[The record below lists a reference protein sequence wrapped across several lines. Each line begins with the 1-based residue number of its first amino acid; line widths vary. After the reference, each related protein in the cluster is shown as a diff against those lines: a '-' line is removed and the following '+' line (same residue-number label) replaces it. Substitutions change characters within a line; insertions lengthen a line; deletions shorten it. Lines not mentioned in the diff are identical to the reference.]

1 MNRILLTPFG
11 LKWNPFSTELPSE
24 ALYLSPKINDFFWRI
39 ENVHIRE
46 GGFALIQGDPGTGK
60 SVVLRA
66 LADRLERQ
74 TDLTVGILN
83 HPQSNLGDFYRE
95 LAEVFGVSL
104 KPSNRWGG
112 FKTLRER
119 WVSHLESTRVRC
131 CLLIDEAQ
139 EMSPKTLLE
148 LRLLAAARFDSQPLL
163 AVVLAGDG
171 RLNDA
176 LARDELLPLGTRI
189 RVRLSLDYASRD
201 ELAACL
207 DHLLETAGAAALMSK
222 SLKHTLCER
231 AGGNYRVMTNMAAQ
245 LLAVAAQ
252 RQLPVLDDK
261 LYLEVFA
268 PPSSTTQAARR
279 NARATAR

>member
-24 ALYLSPKINDFFWRI
+24 SLYLSPKINDFFWRI

-104 KPSNRWGG
+104 KPSNRWDSKPCANAGSVTSNPPG
-112 FKTLRER
+112 
-119 WVSHLESTRVRC
+119 C
-131 CLLIDEAQ
+131 
-139 EMSPKTLLE
+139 
-148 LRLLAAARFDSQPLL
+148 AAA
-163 AVVLAGDG
+163 
-171 RLNDA
+171 
-176 LARDELLPLGTRI
+176 
-189 RVRLSLDYASRD
+189 
-201 ELAACL
+201 C
-207 DHLLETAGAAALMSK
+207 
-222 SLKHTLCER
+222 
-231 AGGNYRVMTNMAAQ
+231 
-245 LLAVAAQ
+245 
-252 RQLPVLDDK
+252 
-261 LYLEVFA
+261 
-268 PPSSTTQAARR
+268 
-279 NARATAR
+279 

>member
-1 MNRILLTPFG
+1 MNRVLLTQYG
-11 LKWNPFSTELPSE
+11 LKWNPFSTELPTE
-24 ALYLSPKINDFFWRI
+24 ALYLSPKIVDFFWRI
-39 ENVHIRE
+39 ENVHVRE
-46 GGFALIQGDPGTGK
+46 GGFALISGDPGTGK

-66 LADRLERQ
+66 LAERLERQ
-74 TDLTVGILN
+74 PDLTVGVLT

-95 LAEVFGVSL
+95 LAEVFGVAL
-104 KPSNRWGG
+104 KPSNHWGG

-119 WVSHLESTRVRC
+119 WVGHLEATRVRC

-148 LRLLAAARFDSQPLL
+148 LRLLASARFDSQPLL
-163 AVVLAGDG
+163 AVILAGDG
-171 RLNDA
+171 RLSDA

-189 RVRLSLDYASRD
+189 RVRLALDYATRE
-201 ELAACL
+201 ELGACL
-207 DHLLETAGAAALMSK
+207 DHLLESAGAPTLMSA

-252 RQLPVLDDK
+252 RQLPSLDDK
-261 LYLEVFA
+261 LYLDVFA
-268 PPSSTTQAARR
+268 APNAATNSTRR
-279 NARATAR
+279 NGRSHA

>member
-1 MNRILLTPFG
+1 MNRILLTQFG

-39 ENVHIRE
+39 ENVHVRE

-74 TDLTVGILN
+74 SDLTVGILN

-119 WVSHLESTRVRC
+119 WVSHLEATRVRC

-148 LRLLAAARFDSQPLL
+148 LRLLASARFDSQPLL

-171 RLNDA
+171 RLNEA

-207 DHLLETAGAAALMSK
+207 DHLLDTAGAAALMSK

-252 RQLPVLDDK
+252 RQLPALDDK
-261 LYLEVFA
+261 LYLVFCC
-268 PPSSTTQAARR
+268 
-279 NARATAR
+279 

>member
-1 MNRILLTPFG
+1 MNRLLLTQYG

-24 ALYLSPKINDFFWRI
+24 ALYLSPKISDFFWRI
-39 ENVHIRE
+39 ENIHVRE
-46 GGFALIQGDPGTGK
+46 GGFALISGDPGTGK

-74 TDLTVGILN
+74 ADLTVGVLN

-104 KPSNRWGG
+104 KPSNHWGG

-119 WVSHLESTRVRC
+119 WVGHLEATRVRC

-148 LRLLAAARFDSQPLL
+148 LRLLASARFDSQPLL
-163 AVVLAGDG
+163 AVILAGDG
-171 RLNDA
+171 RLTDA

-189 RVRLSLDYASRD
+189 RARLALDYATRE
-201 ELAACL
+201 ELGACL
-207 DHLLETAGAAALMSK
+207 NHLLDSAGAAALMSAT
-222 SLKHTLCER
+222 LKHTLCER

-252 RQLPVLDDK
+252 RQLPSLDDK
-261 LYLEVFA
+261 LYLDVFA
-268 PPSSTTQAARR
+268 APSSTTNSTRR
-279 NARATAR
+279 NGRGHA

>member
-1 MNRILLTPFG
+1 MNRLLLTQYG
-11 LKWNPFSTELPSE
+11 LKWNPFSTELPAE
-24 ALYLSPKINDFFWRI
+24 ALYLSPKISDFFWRI
-39 ENVHIRE
+39 ENIHVRE
-46 GGFALIQGDPGTGK
+46 GGFALVSGDPGTGK

-74 TDLTVGILN
+74 PDLTVGVLN

-95 LAEVFGVSL
+95 LAEVFGVAL
-104 KPSNRWGG
+104 KPSNHWGG

-119 WVSHLESTRVRC
+119 WVGHLEATRVRC

-148 LRLLAAARFDSQPLL
+148 LRLLASARFDSQPLL
-163 AVVLAGDG
+163 AVILAGDG
-171 RLNDA
+171 RLSDA

-189 RVRLSLDYASRD
+189 RVRLALDYASRE

-207 DHLLETAGAAALMSK
+207 NHLLNSAGASALMSET
-222 SLKHTLCER
+222 LKHTLCER

-252 RQLPVLDDK
+252 RQLPSLDDK
-261 LYLEVFA
+261 LYLDVFA
-268 PPSSTTQAARR
+268 PPSSTTTATRR
-279 NARATAR
+279 NTRVNA

>member
-1 MNRILLTPFG
+1 
-11 LKWNPFSTELPSE
+11 LPGE

-66 LADRLERQ
+66 LAERLERQ
-74 TDLTVGILN
+74 SDLTVGILN

-119 WVSHLESTRVRC
+119 WVSHLEATRVRC

-148 LRLLAAARFDSQPLL
+148 LRLLASARFDSQPLL

-189 RVRLSLDYASRD
+189 RVRLSLDYAARD

-207 DHLLETAGAAALMSK
+207 DHLLDTAGAPALMSK
-222 SLKHTLCER
+222 NLKHTLCER

-252 RQLPVLDDK
+252 RQLPALDDK
-261 LYLEVFA
+261 LYLDVFA
-268 PPSSTTQAARR
+268 PPSSTTQTARR

>member
-1 MNRILLTPFG
+1 MNRILLTPYG
-11 LKWNPFSTELPSE
+11 LKWNPFSTELPTE
-24 ALYLSPKINDFFWRI
+24 ALYLSPKISDFFWRI
-39 ENVHIRE
+39 ENVHVRE

-95 LAEVFGVSL
+95 LAEVFGVAL

-112 FKTLRER
+112 FKILRER
-119 WVSHLESTRVRC
+119 WIAHLEATRTRC

-148 LRLLAAARFDSQPLL
+148 LRLLASARFDSQPLL
-163 AVVLAGDG
+163 AVVLAGDA
-171 RLNDA
+171 RLNEA
-176 LARDELLPLGTRI
+176 LTREELLPLGTRI
-189 RVRLSLDYASRD
+189 RVRLALDYAARE

-207 DHLLETAGAAALMSK
+207 EHLLDSAGAPALMSP

-252 RQLPVLDDK
+252 REIRLLDDK

-268 PPSSTTQAARR
+268 PPNSSAHSTRR
-279 NARATAR
+279 NPKVR

>member
-1 MNRILLTPFG
+1 MNRILLTPYG
-11 LKWNPFSTELPSE
+11 LKWNPFSTELPGE

-39 ENVHIRE
+39 ENVHVRE

-74 TDLTVGILN
+74 ADLTVGVLN
-83 HPQSNLGDFYRE
+83 HPQSSLGDFYRE

-112 FKTLRER
+112 FKTLRDR
-119 WVSHLESTRVRC
+119 WVSHLEATRVRC

-148 LRLLAAARFDSQPLL
+148 LRLLASARFDSQPLL

-176 LARDELLPLGTRI
+176 LAREELLPLGTRI

-207 DHLLETAGAAALMSK
+207 DHLLNTAGSSTLMSS

-252 RQLPVLDDK
+252 RQIPTLDDK

-268 PPSSTTQAARR
+268 PPSSAATSTRR
-279 NARATAR
+279 TARTR

>member
-1 MNRILLTPFG
+1 MNRILLTQYG
-11 LKWNPFSTELPSE
+11 LKWNPFSTELPSA

-39 ENVHIRE
+39 ENIHVRE

-66 LADRLERQ
+66 LAERLERQ
-74 TDLTVGILN
+74 PDLTVGVLN

-119 WVSHLESTRVRC
+119 WVSHLEATRVRC

-148 LRLLAAARFDSQPLL
+148 LRLLASARFDSQPLL

-171 RLNDA
+171 RLTEA

-189 RVRLSLDYASRD
+189 RARLPLDYASRD

-207 DHLLETAGAAALMSK
+207 DHLLSSAGAPTLLSPT
-222 SLKHTLCER
+222 LKHTLCER

-252 RQLPVLDDK
+252 RELPTLDDK

-268 PPSSTTQAARR
+268 PPGTNTSTTRR
-279 NARATAR
+279 NARTR

>member
-1 MNRILLTPFG
+1 MNRILLTQFG

-39 ENVHIRE
+39 ENVHVRE

-66 LADRLERQ
+66 LAERLERQ
-74 TDLTVGILN
+74 TELTVGVLN

-119 WVSHLESTRVRC
+119 WIGHLTATRVRC

-148 LRLLAAARFDSQPLL
+148 LRLLASARFDSQPLL

-171 RLNDA
+171 RLAEA

-189 RVRLSLDYASRD
+189 RVRLALDYASRD
-201 ELAACL
+201 ELLACL
-207 DHLLETAGAAALMSK
+207 NHRLDAAGNPSLMTDELKAALAD
-222 SLKHTLCER
+222 H
-231 AGGNYRVMTNMAAQ
+231 AAGNYRVLMNLADE
-245 LLAVAAQ
+245 LLTVAAD
-252 RQLPVLDDK
+252 RDLPRLDEK
-261 LYLEVFA
+261 LFLDVFGQTPKPKS
-268 PPSSTTQAARR
+268 PPRKR
-279 NARATAR
+279 

>member
-1 MNRILLTPFG
+1 M
-11 LKWNPFSTELPSE
+11 PSE
-24 ALYLSPKINDFFWRI
+24 ALYLSPKIIDFFWRI
-39 ENVHIRE
+39 ENVHVRE

-66 LADRLERQ
+66 LAERLERQ
-74 TDLTVGILN
+74 PELTVGVLN

-119 WVSHLESTRVRC
+119 WIGHLTATRVRC

-148 LRLLAAARFDSQPLL
+148 LRLLASARFDSQPLL

-171 RLNDA
+171 RLTEA

-189 RVRLSLDYASRD
+189 RVRLALDYAAQAAHPPFFSGFFSEMHRVHAPET
-201 ELAACL
+201 ELSEPLRRFLGSPAVSQRT
-207 DHLLETAGAAALMSK
+207 DDDV
-222 SLKHTLCER
+222 SL
-231 AGGNYRVMTNMAAQ
+231 V
-245 LLAVAAQ
+245 LAVRV
-252 RQLPVLDDK
+252 RQEGPV
-261 LYLEVFA
+261 
-268 PPSSTTQAARR
+268 
-279 NARATAR
+279 

>member
-1 MNRILLTPFG
+1 MNRILLTQFG
-11 LKWNPFSTELPSE
+11 LKWNPFSTELPTE
-24 ALYLSPKINDFFWRI
+24 ALFVSAKINDFFWRI
-39 ENVHIRE
+39 ENVHVRE
-46 GGFALIQGDPGTGK
+46 GGFALIVGDPGTGK

-119 WVSHLESTRVRC
+119 WIAHLEATRTRC

-148 LRLLAAARFDSQPLL
+148 LRLLASARFDSQPLL
-163 AVVLAGDG
+163 AVVLSGDG
-171 RLNDA
+171 RLNEA

-189 RVRLSLDYASRD
+189 RVRLALDYASHE
-201 ELAACL
+201 ELAGCL
-207 DHLLETAGAAALMSK
+207 DHLLDSAGAASLMSK

-252 RQLPVLDDK
+252 RQLTALDDK

-268 PPSSTTQAARR
+268 PPTSTTSAARR
-279 NARATAR
+279 NARTR

>member
-1 MNRILLTPFG
+1 MNRTLLTAFG

-24 ALYLSPKINDFFWRI
+24 ALFVSPRMNDFFWRI
-39 ENVHIRE
+39 ENVHVRE
-46 GGFALIQGDPGTGK
+46 GGFALILGDAGTGK

-66 LADRLERQ
+66 LAERLERQ
-74 TDLTVGILN
+74 PDLTVGILN

-95 LAEVFGVSL
+95 LAEVFGVSV

-119 WVSHLESTRVRC
+119 WVSHLATTRVRC

-148 LRLLAAARFDSQPLL
+148 LRLLASARFDSQPLL
-163 AVVLAGDG
+163 AVVLAGDR
-171 RLNDA
+171 RLSDA
-176 LARDELLPLGTRI
+176 LAREELLPLGTRI
-189 RVRLSLDYASRD
+189 RVRLALDYAARE

-207 DHLLETAGAAALMSK
+207 EHLLDTAGAAALMSK
-222 SLKHTLCER
+222 GLKTTLCER
-231 AGGNYRVMTNMAAQ
+231 AGGNYRVMTIMAAQ
-245 LLAVAAQ
+245 LLAAAAQ
-252 RQLPVLDDK
+252 RQLNCLDEK

-268 PPSSTTQAARR
+268 PPGSTAQTARR
-279 NARATAR
+279 NARSPTH

>member
-1 MNRILLTPFG
+1 MNRILLTQYG

-24 ALYLSPKINDFFWRI
+24 ALYLSPKISDFLWRI
-39 ENVHIRE
+39 ENVHVRE
-46 GGFALIQGDPGTGK
+46 GGFALITGDPGTGK

-74 TDLTVGILN
+74 ADLTVGVLN

-95 LAEVFGVSL
+95 LAEVFGVAL
-104 KPSNRWGG
+104 KPSNHWGG

-119 WVSHLESTRVRC
+119 WVSHLAATRVRC

-148 LRLLAAARFDSQPLL
+148 LRLLASARFDSHPLL
-163 AVVLAGDG
+163 AVILAGDG
-171 RLNDA
+171 RLSDA

-189 RVRLSLDYASRD
+189 RVRLALDYASRE
-201 ELAACL
+201 ELSACL
-207 DHLLETAGAAALMSK
+207 NHLLDSAGAATLMSAM
-222 SLKHTLCER
+222 LKHTLCER

-252 RQLPVLDDK
+252 RQLPSLDDK
-261 LYLEVFA
+261 LYLDVFA
-268 PPSSTTQAARR
+268 APSSATNSTRR
-279 NARATAR
+279 NSRGHA

>member
-1 MNRILLTPFG
+1 MNRILLTQYG

-24 ALYLSPKINDFFWRI
+24 ALYLSPKISDFLWRI
-39 ENVHIRE
+39 ENVHVRE
-46 GGFALIQGDPGTGK
+46 GGFALITGDPGTGK

-74 TDLTVGILN
+74 ADLTVGVLN

-95 LAEVFGVSL
+95 LAEVFGVAL
-104 KPSNRWGG
+104 KPSNHWGG

-119 WVSHLESTRVRC
+119 WVSHLAATRVRC

-148 LRLLAAARFDSQPLL
+148 LRLLASARFDSQPLL
-163 AVVLAGDG
+163 AVILAGDG
-171 RLNDA
+171 RLSDA

-189 RVRLSLDYASRD
+189 WVRLALDYASRE
-201 ELAACL
+201 ELSACL
-207 DHLLETAGAAALMSK
+207 NHLLDSAGAATLMSAT
-222 SLKHTLCER
+222 LKHTLCER

-252 RQLPVLDDK
+252 RQLPSLDDK
-261 LYLEVFA
+261 LYLDVFA
-268 PPSSTTQAARR
+268 APSSATNSTRR
-279 NARATAR
+279 NSRGHA

>member
-1 MNRILLTPFG
+1 MNRILLTQYG

-24 ALYLSPKINDFFWRI
+24 ALYLSPKISDFFWRI
-39 ENVHIRE
+39 ENVHVRE
-46 GGFALIQGDPGTGK
+46 GGFALISGDPGTGK

-74 TDLTVGILN
+74 ADLTLGVLN
-83 HPQSNLGDFYRE
+83 HPQSSLGDFYRE
-95 LAEVFGVSL
+95 LAEVFGVAL
-104 KPSNRWGG
+104 KPSNHWGG

-119 WVSHLESTRVRC
+119 WVSHLAATRMRC

-148 LRLLAAARFDSQPLL
+148 LRLLASARFDSQPLL
-163 AVVLAGDG
+163 AVILAGDG
-171 RLNDA
+171 RLSDA

-189 RVRLSLDYASRD
+189 RVRLALDYASRE
-201 ELAACL
+201 ELSACL
-207 DHLLETAGAAALMSK
+207 NHLLESAGAAALMSAT
-222 SLKHTLCER
+222 LKHTLCER

-252 RQLPVLDDK
+252 RQLPSLDDK
-261 LYLEVFA
+261 LYLDVFA
-268 PPSSTTQAARR
+268 APSSATNSTRR
-279 NARATAR
+279 NSRSHT